1 MSRRFILTVLML
13 LVIGVGAAVAVFLA
27 KGYRFSTKDGAI
39 LGTGIMSITSF
50 PDQASVYLDGHLTTA
65 TNANINALLPKEYS
79 VKIVKEGFIPWE
91 KKIEIKQGFVS
102 KIKATLF
109 RAIPSFYPLTY
120 SGAVNATLSSD
131 GERLAFAV
139 PLSDEQNPVTNRRR
153 NGLWVWSMKQNQITF
168 ARGGEPRQIA
178 ISEAGIDYT
187 QAKLRFS
194 PDSSQILAS
203 FEDRHLLLDANKL
216 NDPAKDITPTLQITL
231 RSWDQDQKS
240 KDLTRLQLIKD
251 VSLRNTASGSAEL
264 LWSPDESKILFCECK
279 DGVKEF
285 KVADL
290 IESKSYDLP
299 DANYV
304 SWLPASDDRASDHLV
319 IVDAEPIKESDV
331 SEVAEIRPGKI
342 SVIEFDGSNK
352 AEIYAGNFNPDSVIA
367 WPDGSRLMVISSLAT
382 ATASKPN
389 LYGINLK

>member
-13 LVIGVGAAVAVFLA
+13 LVIGIGAAVAVFLA

-50 PDQASVYLDGHLTTA
+50 PDQATVYLDGHLTTA

-79 VKIVKEGFIPWE
+79 VKIVKEGFIAWE
-91 KKIEIKQGFVS
+91 KKVEIRQGFVS
-102 KIKATLF
+102 KVKATLF

-139 PLSDEQNPVTNRRR
+139 ALSDEQNPVTNRRR

-168 ARGGEPRQIA
+168 ARGGEPHQIA

-216 NDPAKDITPTLQITL
+216 NDPARDITPTLQITL

-240 KDLTRLQLIKD
+240 KDLTRLQLLKD
-251 VSLRNTASGSAEL
+251 VSLRNTASASAKL
-264 LWSPDESKILFCECK
+264 LWSPDETKILYSK

-285 KVADL
+285 KVVDL
-290 IESKSYDLP
+290 VESKTYDLP

-304 SWLPASDDRASDHLV
+304 SWLPAPDNRAADHLV
-319 IVDAEPIKESDV
+319 IVESVKKEESDV
-331 SEVAEIRPGKI
+331 SDIRAGKI

-367 WPDGSRLMVISSLAT
+367 WPDGSRLLVISSLPT